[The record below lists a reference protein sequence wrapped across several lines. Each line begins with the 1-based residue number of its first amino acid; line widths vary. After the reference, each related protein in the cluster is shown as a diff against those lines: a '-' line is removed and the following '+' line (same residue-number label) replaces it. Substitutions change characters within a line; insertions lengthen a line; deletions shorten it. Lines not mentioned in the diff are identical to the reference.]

1 MADAKYAALEERA
14 DRQRRRR
21 RAAIQMAVVNGLLF
35 LLGAAAA
42 FLALRSSSGQMV
54 ALIAAI
60 VVVALGILSAIFI
73 VLSARSQARA
83 LPVDV
88 LDAVVDGPVGM
99 FHVDDRGAVTF
110 MNSSLC
116 DWLEADDREEF
127 ARGLFQQAL
136 DGADSEPRLEVR
148 TTTGR
153 LLRLTANIM
162 DIDGGG
168 RMGLV
173 WRRHPFPAAGLTA
186 PPETLARHFIDL
198 LDETPL
204 GAAVVDSTGKL
215 VTANPALV
223 AMLGDQHIEGR
234 YLADYVAVEDRW
246 GLIRLLADAAQS
258 GSQRGAI
265 EVRLAND
272 SERSTTMILTPLRQP
287 GSAVRGI
294 LLHAVDTTA
303 KRHLEQQFEQS
314 QRLQAVG
321 QLAGGIAHDF
331 NNILTAIKGFCDL
344 LLRRHQ
350 AGDPSFGEITHIRR
364 ETDRAAGL
372 VRQLLTFSR
381 RQTPRPQVLSLDR
394 TIDDLSQLLRRLIG
408 EDVTLHVESDA
419 DQSSV
424 RADQGQLEQIITN
437 LVVNARDAMP
447 QGGRIL
453 LRTSEVE
460 LREPHA
466 TAHGMAPVGP
476 YVCLEV
482 VDEGCGI
489 AEADLAKIFEPFFT
503 TKDVGKGTGLGL
515 ATVYGV
521 LQQNDGFIEVESEVG
536 AGTVF
541 RVYLPRVRA
550 IGVPLEPIAVD
561 NVAEPAVSVPR
572 DKGTV
577 LLVEDEDTVRQFA
590 VRALSASGYNVM
602 SAESPAVALGLL
614 DGYQGP
620 LDLIVSDVVMPG
632 MSGPEFVAAVTKQRG
647 PLKVIYISG
656 YAEDAVGS
664 DAIDDAAFLAK
675 PFDLAQLSAKVGE
688 VLNQHGT
695 AA

>member
-1 MADAKYAALEERA
+1 MADAKFAALEERA

-35 LLGAAAA
+35 VLGAGAA
-42 FLALRSSSGQMV
+42 FLALRSSSGEMV
-54 ALIAAI
+54 ALVAAI
-60 VVVALGILSAIFI
+60 VVIALGIVSVTFI
-73 VLSARSQARA
+73 VLSGRAQARA

-88 LDAVVDGPVGM
+88 LDAVVDGPVGL
-99 FHVDDRGAVTF
+99 FHLDERGQITF

-116 DWLEADDREEF
+116 VWLEADDREDF
-127 ARGLFQQAL
+127 ARGLLQQAL
-136 DGADSEPRLEVR
+136 DEADGEPRLEVR

-153 LLRLTANIM
+153 LARLTVNIM
-162 DIDGGG
+162 EIDGGG
-168 RMGLV
+168 RIGLV
-173 WRRHPFPAAGLTA
+173 WRRHPFPAAGLMA
-186 PPETLARHFIDL
+186 PPETLARHFVDL

-204 GAAVVDSTGKL
+204 GAAVVDSTGRL
-215 VTANPALV
+215 VCANPSLV
-223 AMLGDQHIEGR
+223 AMLGDQNIEGR

-258 GSQRGAI
+258 GTQRGGI

-272 SERSTTMILTPLRQP
+272 GERSTTMLLTPLRQP
-287 GSAVRGI
+287 GSAVRGL

-350 AGDPSFGEITHIRR
+350 AGDPSFGEITHIKR
-364 ETDRAAGL
+364 EADRAAGL

-408 EDVTLHVESDA
+408 EDVVLHVESGTG
-419 DQSSV
+419 QNTV

-460 LREPHA
+460 LREPRVM
-466 TAHGMAPVGP
+466 AHGMAPAGP
-476 YVCLEV
+476 YICLEV

-489 AEADLAKIFEPFFT
+489 DDADLAKIFEPFFT
-503 TKDVGKGTGLGL
+503 TKEVGKGTGLGL

-521 LQQNDGFIEVESEVG
+521 LQQNDGYIDVESEVG

-550 IGVPLEPIAVD
+550 IGLTVEP
-561 NVAEPAVSVPR
+561 VADGPGDDIVASAPA

-577 LLVEDEDTVRQFA
+577 LLVEDEDTVRRFA
-590 VRALSASGYNVM
+590 VRALSANGYNVM
-602 SAESPAVALGLL
+602 SAESPAVAIALL

-664 DAIDDAAFLAK
+664 GAIDDAAFLAK

-688 VLNQHGT
+688 VLDQQGT